1 MGMKVLDHVKVSK
14 VMVLGGGL
22 ALGGASLIGLHLVV
36 DEVGWSNLTSAGN
49 DLEGDV
55 ERYGGE

>member
-1 MGMKVLDHVKVSK
+1 MPKVV
-14 VMVLGGGL
+14 VLGVGL
-22 ALGGASLIGLHLVV
+22 AFGGACLIGLHLVV

>member
-1 MGMKVLDHVKVSK
+1 MDDIEVSK
-14 VMVLGGGL
+14 VIVLGVGL

>member
-1 MGMKVLDHVKVSK
+1 MKVLEDVKVPK
-14 VMVLGGGL
+14 VVVLGVGL
-22 ALGGASLIGLHLVV
+22 ALGGACLVGLHLVV
-36 DEVGWSNLTSAGN
+36 DEVGWRNLSSAGN